1 MTDLEDDISRKAAR
15 WVSHKENKQQ
25 LIKNFVSLK
34 RYPVS
39 DKPVIVFMAGSP
51 GAGKTEFVNELKEL
65 DKKKLL
71 GKIPYAIIDPD
82 AIRPFLPGYK
92 GNNSYLFQNAV
103 SIGVDKLYRSVI
115 KNRQNAIVDGT
126 FANYKKAHE
135 NVQKAL
141 ESGAQVIVLYIFQH
155 PAVAWD
161 FTCKREIVE
170 GRNIRKKDFIDKF
183 IAAKDSVEKIKEMF
197 GKEVQ
202 LNIVIKDYKDTQYNK
217 RIAQVFV
224 DTSSIAETIAFTY
237 TKEVIGKYTL

>member
-1 MTDLEDDISRKAAR
+1 MADFQDDISREAAR
-15 WVSHKENKQQ
+15 WVNRKENKQR
-25 LIKNFVSLK
+25 LIEDFVSLK
-34 RYPVS
+34 KYPKS
-39 DKPVIVFMAGSP
+39 DKPVVVFMAGSP
-51 GAGKTEFVNELKEL
+51 GAGKTEFVKELKKL
-65 DKKKLL
+65 DNKQLL

-82 AIRPFLPGYK
+82 AIRPYLPGYK
-92 GNNSYLFQNAV
+92 GDNSYLFQNAV

-115 KNRQNAIVDGT
+115 NNQQNAIVDGT
-126 FANYKKAHE
+126 FANYKKASE

-141 ESGAQVIVLYIFQH
+141 DSGAQVIILYIFQH

-161 FTCKREIVE
+161 FTCKREVVE

-202 LNIVIKDYKDTQYNK
+202 LNIVIKDYKDTRFNK
-217 RIAQVFV
+217 RIARVFV
-224 DTSSIAETIAFTY
+224 DTSSIAETVAFTY